1 MKKSV
6 LNTFLLVTLT
16 LLISGAGYF
25 YTEVEQPKE
34 LQLIEDQHKEA
45 QLRHAEVEELLKAE
59 AVTLEQAD
67 LAIRKWNSR
76 YKVIPESIDSPD
88 IIQYLEGFTR
98 GGFEQIN
105 TNLKSVNHSKELN
118 YYTFAVNGTAYFR
131 NLHNFVWHLENNR
144 DFYHVRDV
152 KIHHET
158 VTDENPDTGLPRQ
171 FDMVDFSME
180 VDAFFSGAEGL
191 NPPSDELAEIPT
203 ALLPIR
209 YPAHNSFFPI
219 IRTDLPLNDRNLLE
233 VEDAQLVAIVG
244 SSATFRDEDGNDHR
258 VRIGDE
264 VYLGQVSRIDPAKAI
279 VEVTLNK
286 GGVRKVVEFPLTAE
300 AAFGTARGGTKLTP
314 IRNN

>member
-6 LNTFLLVTLT
+6 LNTLLLVILT

-25 YTEVEQPKE
+25 YTEVEQPAE
-34 LQLIEDQHKEA
+34 LAMIEDQHKEA
-45 QLRHAEVEELLKAE
+45 QLRHAEVEQLLKTE
-59 AVTLEQAD
+59 AATVEQAE
-67 LAIRKWNSR
+67 LAVRKWNAR
-76 YKVIPESIDSPD
+76 YKVIPEKIDSPD

-105 TNLKSVNHSKELN
+105 TNLKSVNRGKDLS
-118 YYTFAVNGTAYFR
+118 YYTFTVNGTAYFK

-144 DFYHVRDV
+144 EFYHVRDL

-191 NPPSDELAEIPT
+191 NPPSDELAELPV

-209 YPAHNSFFPI
+209 YPAHNSFFPVV
-219 IRTDLPLNDRNLLE
+219 RTDLPPNDRNLLDIE
-233 VEDAQLVAIVG
+233 EAQLVAIVG
-244 SSATFRDEDGNDHR
+244 NQATFRDETGDHR
-258 VRIGDE
+258 IRTGDE
-264 VYLGQVSRIDPAKAI
+264 VYLGHISLIDPAKAI
-279 VEVTLNK
+279 VVATLNK
-286 GGVRKVVEFPLTAE
+286 GGVRKVIEIPLTSE
-300 AAFGTARGGTKLTP
+300 SSYGTARGGNRLEP
-314 IRNN
+314 IQNN